1 MNDGTGVTF
10 QSMEEIA
17 RRLAPKPPMSKDKTL
32 RDYFAACAIPALIA
46 RGMYGYTDLAMH
58 AYAMADALL
67 AAREVQP

>member
-1 MNDGTGVTF
+1 MSDGTDVFKHGSTGSPVGAEAADEQRQGV
-10 QSMEEIA
+10 
-17 RRLAPKPPMSKDKTL
+17 TL
-32 RDYFAACAIPALIA
+32 RDYFAACAIPTLIA

>member
-1 MNDGTGVTF
+1 MSDGTGVTF
-10 QSMEEIA
+10 SNMEALA
-17 RRLAPKPPMSKDKTL
+17 RQLAPKPPMSKDKTL

>member
-1 MNDGTGVTF
+1 MSDGTGVTF
-10 QSMEEIA
+10 PSMETLA
-17 RRLAPKPPMSKDKTL
+17 RHLAPKPAMSKDKTL

-67 AAREVQP
+67 AAREVQS